1 MTTWSVVF
9 LAIIAVG
16 TLTMALLQ
24 VGAVIFAARMARR
37 MESLVAN
44 VERDIKPLIGRATVV
59 ADEASRV
66 ATLATAQVQRVDALV
81 ADVTSQIEATVA
93 QFRTAVVSPTREGL
107 ALVSGLRA
115 AILALK
121 GIDQRRRRPVVDEDD
136 ALFIG

>member
-9 LAIIAVG
+9 LAVIAVG

-24 VGAVIFAARMARR
+24 VGAVIYAARMARR
-37 MESLVAN
+37 MEVLVSS
-44 VERDIKPLIGRATVV
+44 VERDLKPLIGRATVV

-66 ATLATAQVQRVDALV
+66 ATLATAQVQRVDALF
-81 ADVTSQIEATVA
+81 ADVTSQIETSIA

-115 AILALK
+115 AILALR
-121 GIDQRRRRPVVDEDD
+121 GFEQRRHRPVVDEDD